1 MLVFK
6 FKPVSPPLGKS
17 TGGVSTIEFIGLMI
31 GAGDGDL
38 GRGDAHTCRGKGP
51 GFLRVGPLSNALL
64 DPALGLEDPLPAPT
78 ISTSASSTII
88 LC

>member
-1 MLVFK
+1 MK
-6 FKPVSPPLGKS
+6 
-17 TGGVSTIEFIGLMI
+17 

-51 GFLRVGPLSNALL
+51 GFLRVGLLSNALF

-88 LC
+88 LYKK